1 MTDERHHADLAA
13 LLGWYRDMGAD
24 EALGEAPIDWLER
37 GDAAPGRPFRLP
49 TATPGP
55 AAAAP
60 AAPAP
65 KPTRAGRPPPRRP
78 GPQTCRRARRRPWR
92 PPAPCSGPLPPCC
105 RTLPSWGH

>member
-37 GDAAPGRPFRLP
+37 GDAAPGRQVRFSPASP
-49 TATPGP
+49 VTARPP
-55 AAAAP
+55 A
-60 AAPAP
+60 
-65 KPTRAGRPPPRRP
+65 RPPP
-78 GPQTCRRARRRPWR
+78 GR

-105 RTLPSWGH
+105 RTLPSWGHEALPAPLSRCKTSKAPWRT